1 MNPWLRRYAY
11 ILAIIVIST
20 LAIAPT
26 PQPSTM
32 RSVGAD
38 SGWALPSVAPMPA
51 NYAGTVRDLA
61 QSKLWGGQVDV
72 AAGANDLVSRW
83 RIAGVTGQRNERYV
97 IIQFG
102 DDRIQQLKAK
112 DQFPDGTV
120 IVEVRENGVCVMLQG
135 KRRLLPLDGQAP
147 TIIW

>member
-1 MNPWLRRYAY
+1 
-11 ILAIIVIST
+11 
-20 LAIAPT
+20 
-26 PQPSTM
+26 
-32 RSVGAD
+32 
-38 SGWALPSVAPMPA
+38 
-51 NYAGTVRDLA
+51 
-61 QSKLWGGQVDV
+61 
-72 AAGANDLVSRW
+72 
-83 RIAGVTGQRNERYV
+83 VTGQRNEHYV